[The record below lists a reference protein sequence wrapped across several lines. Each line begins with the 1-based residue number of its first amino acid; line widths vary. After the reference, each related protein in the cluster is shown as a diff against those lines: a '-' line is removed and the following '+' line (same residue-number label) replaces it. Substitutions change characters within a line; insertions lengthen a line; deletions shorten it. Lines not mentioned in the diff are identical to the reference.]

1 VVFILFL
8 FLAFLLKTIRILLFK
23 CYLIP
28 IILNMGKTCFL
39 IILHFKTE
47 NQFWKFRY
55 SFAIVGINLTH
66 LAYNLWKDGTAKT
79 HIYNLCYQQL
89 QLPGPT
95 LLHFHRFYCY
105 LFIEFDK
112 LWMAERP
119 PTIMEFGRIR
129 SLFENNIRSLLS
141 DPQCLLKLNIPV
153 EHV

>member
-1 VVFILFL
+1 M
-8 FLAFLLKTIRILLFK
+8 LLFK
-23 CYLIP
+23 YCP
-28 IILNMGKTCFL
+28 IL
-39 IILHFKTE
+39 IIQNTGKVYFLTNSVERHIKSFS
-47 NQFWKFRY
+47 NIRY

-79 HIYNLCYQQL
+79 HIYNICYQQL

-112 LWMAERP
+112 LWMAEKP

-129 SLFENNIRSLLS
+129 SLFENHIRSLLS
-141 DPQCLLKLNIPV
+141 DPQCLFKLNIPV
-153 EHV
+153 EHI